1 MAIYLHPWQ
10 WATPADPDASG
21 RWHIPGAV
29 GSVLDMRN
37 HADAASPGLSVGY
50 AFAEM
55 HNPPVHPDA
64 IALGELD
71 GTLTL
76 GAIASIESVL
86 GLGINE
92 IVARTPRQIIA
103 ELLQHHADYTRLARW
118 TPIQPTTRGNL
129 EIYLGTG
136 LIAARRFDMG
146 TDSYSNI
153 LREAIREAQYRPI
166 WQAVRDGK
174 LPPEHHRRL
183 LTILMEKYRTQDYQQ
198 FIPADLPNETPLPRA
213 STIGDTFVE
222 AADTALASHTATGP
236 NSGFSWT
243 ENVNTGGGGDLTVI
257 AADDNIQANS
267 NPSGYYRANQS
278 LDGGDHYSQ
287 MAVSMG
293 SGGNRRNWSV
303 LTRVEHTSAF
313 GNAVDADLFQF
324 IVVDDSGNMAI
335 NVVTNNTATELA
347 SASASVSGTQTLK
360 GESSGS
366 SHTLYID
373 GVSKA
378 TASDGSFTGQ
388 LRAGVQG
395 RHNGTTLGRGDGFEA
410 ADLGGAPSGP
420 PPGSLALLGVGI

>member
-1 MAIYLHPWQ
+1 MAVYLHPWE
-10 WATPADPDASG
+10 WKTPDDNGP
-21 RWHIPGAV
+21 RWQIPGAA
-29 GSVLDMRN
+29 GAVLDMRN
-37 HADAASPGLSVGY
+37 HAAAASPGLSTGY
-50 AFAEM
+50 AFALM
-55 HNPPVHPDA
+55 DSPPTHPDA
-64 IALGELD
+64 VALGELD
-71 GTLTL
+71 ETLQ
-76 GAIASIESVL
+76 ASEAASIESLL
-86 GLGINE
+86 GLGTGE
-92 IVARTPRQIIA
+92 IVARTPRLIIA
-103 ELLQHHADYTRLARW
+103 ELMQHHADYTRLARW
-118 TPIQPTTRGNL
+118 TPIQPTIRGNL
-129 EIYLGTG
+129 EVFLGRG
-136 LIAARRFDMG
+136 LIAARRYFLTD
-146 TDSYSNI
+146 DSYSDM
-153 LREAIREAQYRPI
+153 LRQAIREAQYRPI
-166 WQAVRDGK
+166 WQAVQDGK

-183 LTILMEKYRTQDYQQ
+183 LTILMEKYRTTDYEQ

-222 AADTALASHTATGP
+222 ASDTALASHTATGP

-257 AADDNIQANS
+257 AATDDIEANS
-267 NPSGYYRANQS
+267 NASGYYRANQS

-293 SGGNRRNWSV
+293 SGGTRRNWSV

-313 GNAVDADLFQF
+313 GNAADADLFQF

-373 GVSKA
+373 GVSKV
-378 TASDGSFTGQ
+378 TASDGSYTGQ
-388 LRAGVQG
+388 LRAGAQG
-395 RHNGTTLGRGDGFEA
+395 RHNGTTLGRGDNFEA